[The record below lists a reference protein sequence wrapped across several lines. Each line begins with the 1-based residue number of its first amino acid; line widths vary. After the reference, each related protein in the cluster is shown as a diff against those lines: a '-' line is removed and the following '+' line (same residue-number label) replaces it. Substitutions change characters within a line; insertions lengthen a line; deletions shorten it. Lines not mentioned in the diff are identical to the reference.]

1 MEPLLLVGAG
11 GAIGSLLRYQ
21 LSRLQAVHGLPCGTL
36 IVNITGS
43 FFIAVLTGMS
53 LSADLNTFIGIGIL
67 GGYTTF
73 STFGFE
79 TFRLI
84 EGKDYRTA
92 SVNILA
98 NVAGSLLAAYLGLK
112 IAGLIF

>member
-1 MEPLLLVGAG
+1 MEPLLLVGIG

-21 LSRLQAVHGLPCGTL
+21 LSRLQAVHGLPSGTM

-53 LSADLNTFIGIGIL
+53 LSTDLYAFIGIGIL

-84 EGKDYRTA
+84 ESRDYRIA
-92 SVNILA
+92 SVNIII
-98 NVAGSLLAAYLGLK
+98 NVAGSLLAAYAGLK
-112 IAGLIF
+112 LVGLLM